1 MKHIYASLDIGSDSI
16 KIAVCEL
23 YQNKLNLLA
32 ATSCKSEGIKRGL
45 IADFDLACTA
55 ISQAFENIS
64 EMVGFKV
71 NKVIASVPSYMAEYN
86 IVKGSI
92 DINSNTPITPNDV
105 MKSLEK
111 AITSKKLDGRE
122 MVTVLPIDFKIND
135 AVIKDPIGH
144 RGNKLS
150 TRAVLVTVPKKNV
163 YSVLTLLEKINVEV
177 VDISINNI
185 GDMYAFKNNNFD
197 NMISAVINIGSDI
210 TSLSGAKGSL
220 AKYCVDKTAIARAGN
235 LDNVIGFEKEIS
247 VIYEILG
254 RKTKANLL
262 ITGEAGVGKTSLVN
276 GFVRELAADHVP
288 GFLSGAVAYELDTAA
303 LGGDA
308 QYKGEVEDRFKNV
321 ITEVENLPNA
331 VLIIESIDKLFDKQ
345 GSLFGASSILK
356 NELSKGRLQLLA
368 TSSIDGYTKNI
379 ETDKE
384 MTSKLEKIT
393 VEEPTAD
400 LSLRILKGA
409 IPAYEEYHGLTA
421 DETVLSDAIRLAKR
435 YLTEKSLPDSA
446 FDLIDRTMAQVK
458 TMNDLT
464 GSIITDLREKLDAI
478 KTSAEG
484 KDKAD
489 ETLMKELD
497 WLNYELFNKVSCI
510 LLAGVDSD
518 TDFSKIATIQE
529 RLDFLTG
536 ILDKLTELSAQQR
549 TELKSDDLS
558 AVVAKQTGIPL
569 GKVQTKERDRLMGA
583 EDTLKKRVVGQDHAV
598 KKVLDA
604 VYEARSGL
612 NKKGQPMG
620 SFFFLGPT
628 GTGKTELAKALA
640 TFLFG
645 DESALIRFDMSEFK
659 EEHSVALLYGAPP
672 GYVGYEEGGLLVN
685 KIRQNPYAVVLFDE
699 IEKAHKSVFDLFLQ
713 ILDEGK
719 LHDRLGRVGDF
730 SNALILFTSN
740 IGAQTIVEKFNSG
753 IIPENNELMDIM
765 QGYFRPEF
773 LARLTEI
780 VPFSPITD
788 KTVVHIFDIHLNG
801 LLKLLEEQNITLT
814 LTPEAREKIALRGYN
829 QQYGARPIIG
839 IIRKELRHPISK
851 MMIAGEVK
859 AGDKIVV
866 EADKDGQAV
875 FVVNGKRLGN
885 PDEKAPK
892 REKL

>member
-1 MKHIYASLDIGSDSI
+1 MNANLKNIANSFAEEYCSDAIYPAHLFKAVLHKEIGLVHFIESELDKDYFYLQDWADVQMQLAPR
-16 KIAVCEL
+16 AVRPMRDLEYSPEAQAVIDEAEN
-23 YQNKLNLLA
+23 YQVKFDLEECTDVCVLA
-32 ATSCKSEGIKRGL
+32 ALVTPG
-45 IADFDLACTA
+45 
-55 ISQAFENIS
+55 
-64 EMVGFKV
+64 VGFTFDQLKTLPLT
-71 NKVIASVPSYMAEYN
+71 PS
-86 IVKGSI
+86 
-92 DINSNTPITPNDV
+92 DISAK
-105 MKSLEK
+105 MGGG
-111 AITSKKLDGRE
+111 A
-122 MVTVLPIDFKIND
+122 
-135 AVIKDPIGH
+135 
-144 RGNKLS
+144 
-150 TRAVLVTVPKKNV
+150 
-163 YSVLTLLEKINVEV
+163 NVEAPY
-177 VDISINNI
+177 
-185 GDMYAFKNNNFD
+185 ME
-197 NMISAVINIGSDI
+197 
-210 TSLSGAKGSL
+210 GAELAKRTPAAGGGKGSL

-321 ITEVENLPNA
+321 INEVEALPNA
-331 VLIIESIDKLFDKQ
+331 VLIIEAIDKLFDKQ

-368 TSSIDGYTKNI
+368 TSSIDGFTKNI

-400 LSLRILKGA
+400 LALRILKGA
-409 IPAYEEYHGLTA
+409 IPAYEEYHGLTC
-421 DETVLSDAIRLAKR
+421 DETVMSDAIRLAKR

-464 GSIITDLREKLDAI
+464 GSIITELREKLEAI
-478 KTSAEG
+478 KASAEG

-489 ETLMKELD
+489 EGLMKELD

-529 RLDFLTG
+529 RVDFIAST
-536 ILDKLTELSAQQR
+536 LDKLTELSAENR

-612 NKKGQPMG
+612 SKKGQPMG

-645 DESALIRFDMSEFK
+645 DESALVRFDMSEFK

-685 KIRQNPYAVVLFDE
+685 KIRQNPYSVVLFDE

-740 IGAQTIVEKFNSG
+740 IGAQTIVDKFNSG

-788 KTVVHIFDIHLNG
+788 KTVTKIFDIHLKG
-801 LLKLLEEQNITLT
+801 LLKLLEEQNIELT
-814 LTPEAREKIALRGYN
+814 LTPEAREAIALRGYN
-829 QQYGARPIIG
+829 QQYGARPVLG

-851 MMIAGEVK
+851 MMIAGDVK
-859 AGDKIVV
+859 AGDKIEVR
-866 EADKDGQAV
+866 AGKDGQAV
-875 FVVNGKRLGN
+875 FVINGKE
-885 PDEKAPK
+885 PAAAEPAAEPTEKKAQK
-892 REKL
+892 KGK